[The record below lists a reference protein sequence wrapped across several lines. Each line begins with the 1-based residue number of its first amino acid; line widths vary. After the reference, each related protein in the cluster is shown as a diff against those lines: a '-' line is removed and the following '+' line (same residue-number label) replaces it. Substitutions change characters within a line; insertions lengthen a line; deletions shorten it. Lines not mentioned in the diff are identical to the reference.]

1 MSATPPPD
9 ATGNEAV
16 SAAGVDAAYDAVAD
30 AYSAAFEGELDG
42 KPLDRALLIAFAEL
56 VGAGIICDVG
66 CGPGHIT
73 RFLSERRFDVMGLDL
88 SSAMVAIA
96 RQKAPDLTFEVGTM
110 LNLPVADAAWAGVVA
125 LYSIIHLT
133 PAERVSACREFAR
146 VIRPNGWLL
155 LAFHVD
161 SAEFPTGSVNHL
173 RSWFGRSV
181 QLDGYFLDSDEVAAE
196 VSAAGFTVKARLE
209 RQPAGGEYPSRRCY
223 FLAQR

>member
-1 MSATPPPD
+1 MSAAQPD
-9 ATGNEAV
+9 AAGNEVVVVADV
-16 SAAGVDAAYDAVAD
+16 EAAYDAVAE
-30 AYSAAFEGELDG
+30 AYSAAFEGELAG
-42 KPLDRALLIAFAEL
+42 KPLDRALLRAFAEL
-56 VGAGIICDVG
+56 VGAGTICDVG

-73 RFLSERRFDVMGLDL
+73 RFLSEQCSDVMGLDL

-96 RQKAPDLTFEVGTM
+96 REKAPGLTFEVGTM
-110 LNLPVADAAWAGVVA
+110 LSLPVADAAWAGVVS

-133 PAERVSACREFAR
+133 PAERAAAWREFAR

-161 SAEFPTGSVNHL
+161 SADFPTGSVNHL
-173 RSWFGRSV
+173 RSWFGQAV
-181 QLDGYFLDSDEVAAE
+181 QLDGYFLDSDELAAE

-209 RQPAGGEYPSRRCY
+209 RQPSADEYPSRRAY